1 MKLVDLLPVV
11 SETLGLPLASV
22 RVLAMNLRKHGLISS
37 GGRGRGGAEMKASD
51 LTNLLLAAMSGD
63 AAKDA
68 HTAVQR
74 LREASVDPTS
84 SHHGESARPIEDHPM
99 FMRRHVLGEALDAIF
114 LSYASGDELS
124 DEGYGFPITN
134 LFLPVH
140 SPHTLNYAADLW
152 LDNGSEDWTLRYHRN
167 HPAFDGLPKA
177 KWSETARSLMA
188 GKGDLAYTARVTS
201 TTFYDLADALGQAA
215 DVEARQQLK
224 ATLGKARKSSAS
236 KA

>member
-1 MKLVDLLPVV
+1 
-11 SETLGLPLASV
+11 
-22 RVLAMNLRKHGLISS
+22 
-37 GGRGRGGAEMKASD
+37 
-51 LTNLLLAAMSGD
+51 
-63 AAKDA
+63 
-68 HTAVQR
+68 
-74 LREASVDPTS
+74 
-84 SHHGESARPIEDHPM
+84 M
-99 FMRRHVLGEALDAIF
+99 FMRRHALGDALDAIF

-134 LFLPVH
+134 LFLTVH
-140 SPHTLNYAADLW
+140 SPHTINYAADLW

-177 KWSETARSLMA
+177 KWPETARGLMA

-215 DVEARQQLK
+215 DAEAKQQLK